1 MRKLIALLLALVM
14 VLSLAACGEE
24 EEPPASTAATDPTE
38 TTKDLTNLDELYWR
52 DSYTVNAE
60 EDLAAR
66 NTPVAAL
73 GNAEL
78 TNGLLQ
84 IYYWMDVYTF
94 INTYGNY
101 LALYGLDYTQP
112 LDGQAHINSNGTWQH
127 YFLNS
132 ALERWYNYQSL
143 ALMAD
148 ETGTPLEPTLQEA
161 LDQLYD
167 DLKKS
172 AEDDGF
178 DSVDAMIQN
187 DAGPGCTAEDYY
199 TYTEITYKGYSYFNK
214 MVSAINVTDA
224 MIEEYFTENAET
236 LEESGITKDSGE
248 VCSVRH
254 ILIEVATGKTD
265 DDWENCRAEAQ
276 KLLDEW
282 LSGEHTEE
290 TFAEYAKEHSADG
303 GSSSNGGLYT
313 GLNDE
318 TNFVQE
324 FKDWYLAEGRQAGDY
339 GLVKTAYGYHIM
351 YFSGTEAQWI
361 SYCRDALT
369 SELTSKIVSDALE
382 KYELT
387 VDYEKIVLGEAD
399 LTTGS

>member
-14 VLSLAACGEE
+14 VLSLAACSKEE
-24 EEPPASTAATDPTE
+24 ETPASSAATDPIE

-60 EDLAAR
+60 EALAAR
-66 NTPVAAL
+66 NTPVAAI

-94 INTYGNY
+94 LNSYGNY
-101 LALYGLDYTQP
+101 LALYGLDYTKP
-112 LDGQAHINSNGTWQH
+112 LDEQARSNSDGTWQH
-127 YFLNS
+127 YFLDS
-132 ALERWYNYQSL
+132 ALQNWRSYQAL
-143 ALMAD
+143 ALAAD
-148 ETGTPLEPTLQEA
+148 ETNTPLDPALQEA

-167 DLKKS
+167 DLEQS
-172 AEDDGF
+172 AEDGGF
-178 DSVDAMIQN
+178 DSIDAMIQA
-187 DAGPGCTAEDYY
+187 DTGPGCTAEDYY
-199 TYTEITYKGYSYFNK
+199 NYTALYYKGYSYFNK
-214 MVSAINVTDA
+214 MVAAIEVTDD
-224 MIEEYFTENAET
+224 MIEEYFTENTEA
-236 LEESGITKDSGE
+236 LKESGITKDSGE
-248 VCSVRH
+248 VCNVRH
-254 ILIEVATGKTD
+254 ILIEVASGKTD

-303 GSSSNGGLYT
+303 GSSSDGGLYT

-339 GLVKTAYGYHIM
+339 GLVKTTYGYHIM

-361 SYCRDALT
+361 SYCRDAIT
-369 SELTSKIVSDALE
+369 SELTSKIITDTVE
-382 KYELT
+382 KYELI
-387 VDYEKIVLGEAD
+387 VDYESIALGEAD
-399 LTTGS
+399 LTKD